1 MSVQENIKKIREAKG
16 ITQTSVEKYASLSEM
31 QYYRLEK
38 EAKKI
43 DPNVL
48 FYIAKFLGVDMNI
61 FFNDELTDNVI
72 KDFVK

>member
-1 MSVQENIKKIREAKG
+1 
-16 ITQTSVEKYASLSEM
+16 M

-72 KDFVK
+72 KEFVK